1 MGLTQENKVKVRPR
15 SSFSGVFISIVIPIC
30 NEAENLPS
38 LIERLENSLES
49 VVSYEVIFVNDG
61 SSDQSAAIVLDH
73 RQRNARLKMINFSR
87 NFGHQQAITAGLH
100 FAKGDAVI
108 VMDGD
113 LQDPPEIL
121 PLMIERWKEGWEVVY
136 AVRRRRKEN
145 MAKRTAYFLF
155 YRFLNRLSP
164 IHIPVDS
171 GDFAIMDRRIVDL
184 LNQLPERN
192 RFIRGLRGWLGFRQ
206 TALEYER
213 SARYAGQSKYSLYRL
228 LHLAYDGLISF
239 SDNLLSVATYTG
251 LICAGIALVGIG
263 VVVYL
268 KLINQIEV
276 EGWASTAVLILFV
289 GGIQLFS
296 VGILGEYVRRIYDE
310 VKQRPTYIVDDL
322 VGLDRDE

>member
-1 MGLTQENKVKVRPR
+1 MGLTQETKVKVRSR
-15 SSFSGVFISIVIPIC
+15 SSFSGVFISIVIPIY

-61 SSDQSAAIVLDH
+61 SSDQSADIVLDH

>member
-1 MGLTQENKVKVRPR
+1 MGLTQETKVKVRSR
-15 SSFSGVFISIVIPIC
+15 SSYSGVFISIVIPIY

-61 SSDQSAAIVLDH
+61 SSDQSADIVLDH

-296 VGILGEYVRRIYDE
+296 VGILGEYVKRIYDE